1 MAFGFQVSDETR
13 AELVTMGDIVLKKGL
28 KENVQLPDSVR
39 DGLWPEVSKTL
50 VEKIVADRKPIT

>member
-39 DGLWPEVSKTL
+39 HGLWFKVSKTL